1 VQMLVDRVELGDLPV
16 VGRASFDVLKFK
28 RQTCAGRDAPGPAVL
43 VPMDPAT
50 AGSLTIRFDD
60 PELYELAGQSSLFEE
75 LVEDFMD
82 WIEFGRV
89 WVGGSKVTLNGACVT
104 TGPHGYAHPASIYPA
119 TVDRGPAPSGDWV
132 GTDETGYTS
141 AQLKARIMPVHSTD
155 EGAAQEWWVMMGDEW
170 LDGSFPSAR
179 MAREE
184 VERRRG
190 AERG

>member
-141 AQLKARIMPVHSTD
+141 AQLKARIIPLGD
-155 EGAAQEWWVMMGDEW
+155 GKWWAQMGDEW
-170 LDGSFPSAR
+170 VGDYDGITEYPTAR
-179 MAREE
+179 MAREQ
-184 VERRRG
+184 VEMKRKEQQD
-190 AERG
+190 A